1 MIGFCVSG
9 LEKQHRDGEFGKVLL
24 KGLSFQ
30 AIRRV
35 QPGAR
40 LGPMNKSE
48 ISAAL
53 EGAFLRGVPLNIDL
67 YVEVLADN
75 EAALKAS
82 LDADADDALL
92 CVLADDED
100 VAMLLV
106 EWDGTIHRNADALE
120 RVKAIWRDNFAV
132 NVEMLLPTFVEF
144 ISQKN
149 LGVAGIKWI
158 PEGSTGV

>member
-1 MIGFCVSG
+1 MGFG
-9 LEKQHRDGEFGKVLL
+9 GG
-24 KGLSFQ
+24 
-30 AIRRV
+30 
-35 QPGAR
+35 GAR
-40 LGPMNKSE
+40 LSCMTESE
-48 ISAAL
+48 IKTVL
-53 EGAFLRGVPLNIDL
+53 EGALLRGTPLSIDL
-67 YVEVLADN
+67 YAEVLAGH

-82 LDADADDALL
+82 LNADADDALL